1 MKNKI
6 FCVWNGPSLLSDKTQ
21 SLTVGKVYETED
33 DIYEKREG
41 VQTDLSVV
49 NDNGE
54 EIVYTSDRFVT
65 MEEAREMRLN
75 SIGILD

>member
-1 MKNKI
+1 MKTKI
-6 FCVWNGPSLLSDKTQ
+6 VCIWNGPWLLSSKTQ

-33 DIYEKREG
+33 DIYEKHEG
-41 VQTDLSVV
+41 VQTDLAVV

-65 MEEAREMRLN
+65 MEEAREIRLN
-75 SIGILD
+75 SIGI

>member
-1 MKNKI
+1 MKTKI
-6 FCVWNGPSLLSDKTQ
+6 VCIWNGPSLLSDKMQ

-33 DIYEKREG
+33 DIYEKHKG
-41 VQTDLSVV
+41 FQTDLVV
-49 NDNGE
+49 MNDNGE

-75 SIGILD
+75 NIGID